1 MPKQLNPFDS
11 PLDDIDLG
19 FSLEEELE
27 LNLELAR
34 FKYDQ
39 DRSTALAAFQVL
51 NYLVGYCWRQEKQPL
66 DGTIPL
72 PWWAAEVLAEG
83 YLRYEETVLSGA
95 PKTFGEAFGMGGSGQ
110 GKEPRIKTDLRDL
123 RDMRIAI
130 KLSMILEDG
139 VLKEAALQ
147 RLATEAN
154 LSADR
159 IEKIWGNK
167 GKKAREALS
176 NFRNR
181 RNFVK

>member
-1 MPKQLNPFDS
+1 MPKKLKLIDS

-19 FSLEEELE
+19 FSREEELE

-39 DRSTALAAFQVL
+39 DQSTALAAFQAL

-66 DGTIPL
+66 DDIIPL

-83 YLRYEETVLSGA
+83 YLRYEETASSVA
-95 PKTFGEAFGMGGSGQ
+95 PKTLGEAFGMEGGGQ
-110 GKEPRIKTDLRDL
+110 GKARRIKTDLRDL

-139 VLKEAALQ
+139 VLEEAALQ

-159 IEKIWGNK
+159 IKKIWDNK
-167 GKKAREALS
+167 GKMAREALS

-181 RNFVK
+181 RNLMK